1 MVNFE
6 SSKARQTLRCL
17 FVFALLDQES
27 EVLEVSKG
35 IEDAH
40 YLGVSGRTSM
50 PPTRII
56 AQANCTAM
64 GIR

>member
-1 MVNFE
+1 MVDFE
-6 SSKARQTLRCL
+6 SSKTRQTLRCL

-27 EVLEVSKG
+27 EMLELAGDTKS
-35 IEDAH
+35 ES

-50 PPTRII
+50 PATRIM